1 MRNSIPA
8 RDPAQQTLM
17 TLKALL
23 SRKVRVRERKI
34 GEMDGAIEMLRM
46 QVAEAE
52 RDYAKVKKARTTKTQ
67 RRAKK

>member
-1 MRNSIPA
+1 MRNSIPE
-8 RDPAQQTLM
+8 RDPTQQTLM

-34 GEMDGAIEMLRM
+34 GEMDGVIEMLRV

-52 RDYAKVKKARTTKTQ
+52 RAYAQFKKAQKPKLK
-67 RRAKK
+67 RR